1 MKIYAL
7 IPARYGSS
15 RFPGKPLAP
24 IAGKPMVQHVF
35 QCAANCP
42 EISQVL
48 VATDDERIFKCVHD
62 FNGKAIMTRPDHKSG
77 TDRIAEATHQ
87 LGIQDDDLIVNIQ
100 GDQPLFQ
107 SSAISDLISPMLRNP
122 DIPMGTLKYRI
133 KESKDIENPNIV
145 KVVTD
150 HNDFAIYFSRF
161 PIPFYRDQQSHQV
174 HHKHIGIYI
183 YRKDFLITF
192 SRLPEGI
199 LEASEKLEQLR
210 ALENGFKIKVTE
222 TASNSLEVDRPE
234 DIKKAEREMERL
246 CT

>member
-1 MKIYAL
+1 MKIYAI

-15 RFPGKPLAP
+15 RFPGKPLAL

-35 QCAANCP
+35 QCAVNCP
-42 EISQVL
+42 EISHVF
-48 VATDDERIFKCVHD
+48 VATDDVRIFECVNH

-77 TDRIAEATHQ
+77 TDRIAEAAHQ
-87 LGIQDDDLIVNIQ
+87 LGIRDDDLIVNIQ

-107 SSAISDLISPMLRNP
+107 SSVISELLTPLLKNS
-122 DIPMGTLKYRI
+122 DIPMSTLKYRI
-133 KESKDIENPNIV
+133 KESKDIKNPNIV

-150 HNDFAIYFSRF
+150 YNDFAIYFSRF
-161 PIPFYRDQQSHQV
+161 PIPFYRDQQSQPIHY
-174 HHKHIGIYI
+174 KHIGMYA

-192 SRLPEGI
+192 NRLPEGL

-210 ALENGFKIKVTE
+210 ALENGYKIKVTE

-234 DIKKAEREMERL
+234 DIKKVEKEMERICL
-246 CT
+246 